1 MKSLFEEMGIT
12 YREVGDVK
20 LPNLILTETNYH
32 IGLWGQRHRDYLKI
46 NHRVLYYNLLTQCKL
61 NSYLHDIDV
70 RATEMYDRLVN
81 QLAEKQGITE
91 QLKEDN
97 QMLWVQKMNN
107 IANQV
112 REIIYD
118 DIIFNYK

>member
-1 MKSLFEEMGIT
+1 MKSLYEEMNGT

-20 LPNLILTETNYH
+20 LPNLISTETNYH
-32 IGLWGQRHRDYLKI
+32 IGLWGQRHRDYLKEY
-46 NHRVLYYNLLTQCKL
+46 HRVRYYNLLTSGKL
-61 NSYLHDIDV
+61 NSHLHDIDV
-70 RATEMYDRLVN
+70 RATEMYERLVN
-81 QLAEKQGITE
+81 QLADKQDITE
-91 QLKEDN
+91 ELKAEN